1 LRIRVVEQH
10 PAFEQQ
16 QRLAAR
22 ALSDGLGP
30 RQRVD
35 QPSALLSVLRGE
47 SVTGG
52 PGQPVALVTGAGRGI
67 GREIA
72 LTLAREGCAVAV
84 AARSS
89 DQVEATTAAVSGIGA
104 PSIALVLDVT
114 DEHAV
119 THAVAS
125 VIARLGPVD
134 VLVNNAGIAE
144 SAPFARTDTALW
156 ERHLR
161 VNATGPYLLARAVL
175 PAMLERRWGRVINI
189 ASMAG
194 LVGAP
199 YVAAYTASKHALV
212 GLTRAL
218 AAEVAGKGV
227 TVNAI
232 CPGFAATEIVWN
244 GARNIA
250 ARTGKSFE
258 EAVEAM
264 ARLNPSGR
272 LIEPTEVAAVAAK
285 LIRDDTTNGEA
296 IVLDGSADSRAAG
309 RRGAGASPS
318 EASP

>member
-1 LRIRVVEQH
+1 VT
-10 PAFEQQ
+10 
-16 QRLAAR
+16 
-22 ALSDGLGP
+22 
-30 RQRVD
+30 
-35 QPSALLSVLRGE
+35 SA
-47 SVTGG
+47 

-72 LTLAREGCAVAV
+72 LALAREGCHVV
-84 AARSS
+84 LAARSS
-89 DQVEATTAAVSGIGA
+89 DQVQAVAEAVGRFGA
-104 PSIALVLDVT
+104 QSMALVLDVT
-114 DEHAV
+114 DERAV
-119 THAVAS
+119 TRAISSIV
-125 VIARLGPVD
+125 ARLGRVD

-144 SAPFARTDTALW
+144 SAPFARTDMALW

-161 VNATGPYLLARAVL
+161 VNATAPYLLARAVL

-189 ASMAG
+189 ASLAG

-199 YVAAYTASKHALV
+199 YVTAYTASKHALV

-232 CPGFAATEIVWN
+232 CPGFAATDIVWN

-264 ARLNPSGR
+264 ARLNPGGR
-272 LIEPTEVAAVAAK
+272 LVEPAEVAAVAAK
-285 LIRDDTTNGEA
+285 LIRDEATNGEA
-296 IVLDGSADSRAAG
+296 IVLDGTR
-309 RRGAGASPS
+309 
-318 EASP
+318 

>member
-1 LRIRVVEQH
+1 
-10 PAFEQQ
+10 
-16 QRLAAR
+16 
-22 ALSDGLGP
+22 
-30 RQRVD
+30 
-35 QPSALLSVLRGE
+35 
-47 SVTGG
+47 VTGA
-52 PGQPVALVTGAGRGI
+52 PAQPVALVTGGGRGI

-72 LTLAREGCAVAV
+72 LALAREGCHVAV

-89 DQVEATTAAVSGIGA
+89 DQVAATAAAVANLGVQTV
-104 PSIALVLDVT
+104 PLVLDVT
-114 DEHAV
+114 DEGAV
-119 THAVAS
+119 VRGVAS
-125 VIARLGPVD
+125 LTASLGPVD

-144 SAPFARTDTALW
+144 SAPFSRTDAALW

-175 PAMLERRWGRVINI
+175 PGMLERRWGRVINI
-189 ASMAG
+189 ASLAG

-199 YVAAYTASKHALV
+199 YVTAYTASKHALV

-232 CPGFAATEIVWN
+232 CPGFAATDIVWN

-264 ARLNPSGR
+264 ARLNPGGR
-272 LIEPTEVAAVAAK
+272 LIEPAAIAAVVAK
-285 LIRDDTTNGEA
+285 LLRDDSTNGEA
-296 IVLDGSADSRAAG
+296 IVLDGTR
-309 RRGAGASPS
+309 
-318 EASP
+318 

>member
-1 LRIRVVEQH
+1 
-10 PAFEQQ
+10 
-16 QRLAAR
+16 
-22 ALSDGLGP
+22 
-30 RQRVD
+30 
-35 QPSALLSVLRGE
+35 
-47 SVTGG
+47 VTGA
-52 PGQPVALVTGAGRGI
+52 PAQPVALVTGGGRGI

-72 LTLAREGCAVAV
+72 LALAREGCHVAV

-89 DQVEATTAAVSGIGA
+89 DQVDATAAAVANLGVQTV
-104 PSIALVLDVT
+104 PLVLDVT
-114 DEHAV
+114 DEGAV
-119 THAVAS
+119 VRGVAS
-125 VIARLGPVD
+125 LTASLGPVD

-144 SAPFARTDTALW
+144 SAPFSRTDAALW

-175 PAMLERRWGRVINI
+175 PGMLERRWGRVINI
-189 ASMAG
+189 ASLAG

-199 YVAAYTASKHALV
+199 YVTAYTASKHALV

-232 CPGFAATEIVWN
+232 CPGFAATDIVWN

-264 ARLNPSGR
+264 ARLNPGGR
-272 LIEPTEVAAVAAK
+272 LIEPAAIAAVAAK
-285 LIRDDTTNGEA
+285 LLRDDSTNGEA
-296 IVLDGSADSRAAG
+296 IVLDGTR
-309 RRGAGASPS
+309 
-318 EASP
+318 